1 MQLESMKKKQVCK
14 NINNMYLQVLS
25 SAMGT
30 SCGTEKFHRDKGFN
44 FKMIVEQSNLHISK
58 ATRFKIEK

>member
-1 MQLESMKKKQVCK
+1 
-14 NINNMYLQVLS
+14 MYLQVLS

-44 FKMIVEQSNLHISK
+44 FKMIVEQSNLHVSK
-58 ATRFKIEK
+58 AKKFKIEN

>member
-1 MQLESMKKKQVCK
+1 
-14 NINNMYLQVLS
+14 MYLQVLS

-44 FKMIVEQSNLHISK
+44 FEMIVEQSNLHVSK
-58 ATRFKIEK
+58 AKKFKIEN